1 MNSTSAP
8 SWTKWLLILSF
19 AALACTGIRTVS
31 NDAAWTHLAAGKAG
45 LEKTDTQSFTREGE
59 AWVNSS
65 WLYDVILNRV
75 WQDANPWLAVLIH
88 VALVVAAFLLLL
100 PAAREWGGP
109 VSISLALLL
118 STWLLAP
125 RFEVSP
131 ALAGM
136 FFASLFIAVL
146 EKERRLW
153 VLPAVLIPVQIL
165 WTNMQAGFLIGPALC
180 LIYTIEAFQFDAA
193 TRAARGKNP
202 AVVLAALTVILFVV
216 TLINPYGVGA
226 HRAAIASWGSV
237 ASAFTGTWI
246 SPFNTPSQSV
256 IRHLVTLAMLTG
268 AAGLL
273 MQRKKLPTAL
283 TTVAVLSAF
292 VLIFF
297 RLKLDSFIWFALLA
311 FPFFCLSLSAVG
323 ENFGGFLERR
333 RNASPEALQARTG
346 IAVLLLVLFTIFQFV
361 TNRFYNAEQSCS
373 RFGFGVEQ
381 DVFPAQ
387 AMAVIGHADFPAR
400 AVNMVRDGA
409 YLAYHLPERKVFTD
423 GREDLYGAAFYHA
436 LNLALRG
443 DPEQWEAL
451 LTKWEPEALILNM
464 CDPSAS
470 AITHHLLMTGKWMLA
485 YFDGTTAIFA
495 TPESGLQEK
504 IAAEGYQ
511 AEGLKSIDRAFAEAE
526 NGGWLIRRPASARLA
541 GAGQLFVN
549 MRRYPQAEA
558 VYTRLTD
565 SVPGFAQAWYNLGI
579 SQISQDRA
587 EDAAKSFDRV
597 VGLQRKN
604 ALAWLWLSRAH
615 AVLGNQTEARY
626 AFTKGMRLNNTLAA
640 SFGDP
645 LEAKGGADKP

>member
-8 SWTKWLLILSF
+8 SWTKLLLVLSF

-31 NDAAWTHLAAGKAG
+31 NDAVWTHLAAGKAG
-45 LEKTDTQSFTREGE
+45 LVKTDTLSFTREGE
-59 AWVNSS
+59 DWINAT
-65 WLYDVILNRV
+65 WLYDRILNAV
-75 WQDANPWLAVLIH
+75 WSDSNPWLAVLIH
-88 VALVVAAFLLLL
+88 VALVIAAFLLLL

-109 VSISLALLL
+109 VSISLSLLL

-131 ALAGM
+131 ALAGV
-136 FFASLFIAVL
+136 FFAALFIALL
-146 EKERRLW
+146 EKERSLW
-153 VLPAVLIPVQIL
+153 VLPAALIPAQIL
-165 WTNMQAGFLIGPALC
+165 WTNMQEGFLIGPALC
-180 LIYTIEAFQFDAA
+180 MVYTVEAFQFDAA

-202 AVVLAALTVILFVV
+202 PVVLAAMTVILLAA
-216 TLINPYGVGA
+216 TLINPSGLRLHGA
-226 HRAAIASWGSV
+226 VIASWTS
-237 ASAFTGTWI
+237 AAAAFTGTWI
-246 SPFNTPSQSV
+246 SPFNAPAQS
-256 IRHLVTLAMLTG
+256 ITRHLVTLAMLTG

-283 TTVAVLSAF
+283 TTAAVFSAF

-323 ENFGGFLERR
+323 ESFGGFLERR
-333 RNASPEALQARTG
+333 KNANPAALQARTG
-346 IAVLLLVLFTIFQFV
+346 IVALLLVLFTIFQFI

-381 DVFPAQ
+381 DVFPSQ
-387 AMAVIGHADFPAR
+387 ALAVIGRAGFPAK

-423 GREDLYGAAFYHA
+423 GRGDLYGAAFYQA

-443 DPEQWEAL
+443 DAEQWEAL
-451 LTKWEPEALILNM
+451 LAKWDPEALILNM

-470 AITHHLLMTGKWMLA
+470 SITHHLLMTGKWMLA

-495 TPESGLQEK
+495 TPASGLHEK
-504 IAAEGYQ
+504 IAEEGLQ
-511 AEGLKSIDRAFAEAE
+511 AEGLKSIDRAFAGDE
-526 NGGWLIRRPASARLA
+526 NGGGLIRRPVSARLA
-541 GAGQLFVN
+541 GAGQLFLN

-558 VYTRLTD
+558 VYERLTK
-565 SVPGFAQAWYNLGI
+565 SVPDFAQAWYNLGI
-579 SQISQDRA
+579 SQLSQEHADK
-587 EDAAKSFDRV
+587 AAKSFDRV
-597 VGLQRKN
+597 VRLQRKN
-604 ALAWLWLSRAH
+604 ALAWLWLSLAH
-615 AVLGNQTEARY
+615 AVLGNQAEARY
-626 AFTKGMRLNNTLAA
+626 AFTKGKRLNSTLAA

-645 LEAKGGADKP
+645 LATGDSTEKP